1 MRHAAPLMNAAS
13 QATSYLL
20 GGLVVALALTVF
32 ATSLSLAEI
41 ADWAWN
47 ILGLTFAVLLGSLV
61 FVTLLCWV
69 KMNHLRDG
77 MGAYQAWLTAGVQ
90 AANGVATLALT
101 YTLLGISLGIGGLAG
116 KELTPDTVQLVIQG
130 LTENFSMAF
139 MTTVVGL
146 PLSALLRS
154 LILVTD
160 ARLLVT
166 DARAQRAPLAPV
178 APVATGAPSAP
189 RARTE
194 P

>member
-1 MRHAAPLMNAAS
+1 MRRAAPLLSAAS

-69 KMNHLRDG
+69 KMNRLRDG

-166 DARAQRAPLAPV
+166 DARAQRAPR
-178 APVATGAPSAP
+178 T
-189 RARTE
+189 RTE

>member
-1 MRHAAPLMNAAS
+1 MRRAAPLMNAAS

-32 ATSLSLAEI
+32 ATSMSLAEI

-69 KMNHLRDG
+69 KMSHLRDG
-77 MGAYQAWLTAGVQ
+77 TGAYQAWLTAGVQ

-139 MTTVVGL
+139 MTTVIGL

-154 LILVTD
+154 L
-160 ARLLVT
+160 LLVT
-166 DARAQRAPLAPV
+166 DARTHQAPV
-178 APVATGAPSAP
+178 APVAAVAPVADGAQSAP
-189 RARTE
+189 RERTE